1 MTANRKDKMD
11 ANRIN
16 LSDFQQ
22 LLTRKN
28 LLPIQIIQ
36 LGITAGCTGFLVVV
50 LVLTGKQPSGAVG
63 PVGAGENAPP
73 IDILSYIHLGL
84 ALTAYAA
91 AIGMYRFLVNPKRL
105 AGSMY
110 LANQPGHAAIAEK
123 CLSLIRTGTI
133 LRFAFLEGAA
143 FFGLILCLLAGQN
156 GLLEEQPVYWLNVF
170 SYFVLLLVTLATFA
184 TRDRVENLFINRF
197 LNAYLYRE

>member
-1 MTANRKDKMD
+1 MD
-11 ANRIN
+11 TNRIN

-28 LLPIQIIQ
+28 LLPIQIVQ
-36 LGITAGCTGFLVVV
+36 LGITSGTSAFFIIV
-50 LVLTGKQPSGAVG
+50 LVLTRTP
-63 PVGAGENAPP
+63 PVGQMPDPSFLN
-73 IDILSYIHLGL
+73 ILSLSHLGL
-84 ALTAYAA
+84 AIAVYTAAHVV
-91 AIGMYRFLVNPKRL
+91 YRFIVNPKRL

-110 LANQPGHAAIAEK
+110 LANQPDHAAIAEK

-133 LRFAFLEGAA
+133 LRFAFLEGVA

-156 GLLEEQPVYWLNVF
+156 GLLEAHPEYWLNVF
-170 SYFVLLLVTLATFA
+170 SYLVLLLVTLATFA

>member
-1 MTANRKDKMD
+1 MTNREDKMD

-16 LSDFQQ
+16 LADFQQ

-36 LGITAGCTGFLVVV
+36 LGITAGCTVFLVVV
-50 LVLTGKQPSGAVG
+50 LVLTGKRSVGA
-63 PVGAGENAPP
+63 VGAGENAFP
-73 IDILSYIHLGL
+73 IDILTLIHLGL

-110 LANQPGHAAIAEK
+110 LANQPDHAAIAEK

-133 LRFAFLEGAA
+133 LRFAFLEGVA

-156 GLLEEQPVYWLNVF
+156 GLLEAHPEYWLNVF
-170 SYFVLLLVTLATFA
+170 SYLVLLLVTLATFA

>member
-1 MTANRKDKMD
+1 MD
-11 ANRIN
+11 ANRIS
-16 LSDFQQ
+16 LADFQQ

-36 LGITAGCTGFLVVV
+36 LGITAGCTVFLVVV
-50 LVLTGKQPSGAVG
+50 LVLTGKQTAG
-63 PVGAGENAPP
+63 PAGPFGPAENTPP
-73 IDILSYIHLGL
+73 IDILSFIHLGL
-84 ALTAYAA
+84 ALMAYAA

-110 LANQPGHAAIAEK
+110 LANQPDHAAIAEK
-123 CLSLIRTGTI
+123 CFSLIRTGTI
-133 LRFAFLEGAA
+133 LRFAFLEGVA

-156 GLLEEQPVYWLNVF
+156 GLLEAHPEYWLNVF

-184 TRDRVENLFINRF
+184 TRDRLENLFINRF
-197 LNAYLYRE
+197 LNAFLYRE